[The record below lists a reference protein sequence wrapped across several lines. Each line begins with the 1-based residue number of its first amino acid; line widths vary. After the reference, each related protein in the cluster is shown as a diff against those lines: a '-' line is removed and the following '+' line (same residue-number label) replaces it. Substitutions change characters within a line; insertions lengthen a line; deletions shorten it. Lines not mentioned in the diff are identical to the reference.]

1 MLNNDKNINEVLENI
16 SKSKPYGICNLCCQ
30 RVSYGYQFLFDNGIN
45 CKMYCACTE
54 KYHNFE
60 IDDFYNDKYCKI
72 TECSYV
78 PQKDEKFL
86 FTKFN
91 SITELFNYVK
101 EKFENNKKYKNQLL
115 QRIKKEN
122 TYKTEYKEMWIDKIN
137 K

>member
-60 IDDFYNDKYCKI
+60 IDDFSLTSNGSTI
-72 TECSYV
+72 TFWFSSIITLQQVKSPFCSI
-78 PQKDEKFL
+78 FA
-86 FTKFN
+86 
-91 SITELFNYVK
+91 
-101 EKFENNKKYKNQLL
+101 
-115 QRIKKEN
+115 
-122 TYKTEYKEMWIDKIN
+122 
-137 K
+137 